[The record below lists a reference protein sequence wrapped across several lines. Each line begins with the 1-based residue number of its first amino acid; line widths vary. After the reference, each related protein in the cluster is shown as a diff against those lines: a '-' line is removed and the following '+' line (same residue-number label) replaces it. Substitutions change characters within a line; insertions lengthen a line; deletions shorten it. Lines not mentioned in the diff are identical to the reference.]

1 MATILSQYSTTGFY
15 NAPVS
20 KGLMGCMFLTCTAL
34 NVPLL
39 AHLKKYLIC
48 KIPDVFLKGE
58 IWRIASAKLSFVD
71 TKDLVCGSLLIY
83 YFRVFERRYGS
94 RKFWSYLVVSQVLT
108 TVLEV
113 LTILILQWLTID
125 LHSGGYLPPGPYGV
139 IFPLFVNYLFD
150 IPRVA
155 QTSVLGIPITGK
167 TLTYLLGLQ
176 VCHTSPATAISA
188 TCGIVAGLIYRYNI
202 FYVRQ
207 VPWVPGWVARAAK
220 ATLGRLLASQ
230 PPQEGPVGATLE
242 LQRQE
247 QIEMWE
253 QQMMMNRARE
263 NRNRP
268 MRQAFGQGFAEQLVG
283 DGPAQANG
291 ALPFMQNL
299 LNRRQNTQTAPPALP
314 TEEQI
319 ETLVEMGFDRQR
331 VINALQT
338 CNNDV
343 NTATHLLL
351 QES

>member
-34 NVPLL
+34 NVPLF
-39 AHLKKYLIC
+39 AHLRKYLIC

-58 IWRIASAKLSFVD
+58 IWRIASAKISFVD

-94 RKFWSYLVVSQVLT
+94 HKFASCLVASQVLT

-113 LTILILQWLTID
+113 LTILTLQWLAID
-125 LHSGGYLPPGPYGV
+125 LHSGGFLPPGPYGM

-176 VCHTSPATAISA
+176 VCSTSPATATSA
-188 TCGIVAGLIYRYNI
+188 LCGIIAGVLYRYKYFCIYSANECAPCGCPGPWGL
-202 FYVRQ
+202 VRCQ
-207 VPWVPGWVARAAK
+207 AHSSGYTTKKIA
-220 ATLGRLLASQ
+220 Q
-230 PPQEGPVGATLE
+230 P
-242 LQRQE
+242 
-247 QIEMWE
+247 
-253 QQMMMNRARE
+253 
-263 NRNRP
+263 NRP
-268 MRQAFGQGFAEQLVG
+268 G
-283 DGPAQANG
+283 ANG
-291 ALPFMQNL
+291 AVPPFMQNFIG
-299 LNRRQNTQTAPPALP
+299 RRQNNPVHPPPPP
-314 TEEQI
+314 TEEQVQ
-319 ETLVEMGFDRQR
+319 TLVEMGFDRQR

>member
-20 KGLMGCMFLTCTAL
+20 KGLMGCMFMTCTAL
-34 NVPLL
+34 NVPLF
-39 AHLKKYLIC
+39 AHLRKYLIC
-48 KIPDVFLKGE
+48 KLPDVFLKGE
-58 IWRIASAKLSFVD
+58 IWRIASAKISFVD

-94 RKFWSYLVVSQVLT
+94 RKFASCLVASQVLT

-113 LTILILQWLTID
+113 LTILTLQWLAID
-125 LHSGGYLPPGPYGV
+125 LHSGGFLPPGPYGV

-176 VCHTSPATAISA
+176 VCSTSPATAISA
-188 TCGIVAGLIYRYNI
+188 FCGIVAGFFYRYN
-202 FYVRQ
+202 VLWVQQ
-207 VPWVPGWVARAAK
+207 VPWVPGWLARGAK
-220 ATLGRLLASQ
+220 ATLARLLAS
-230 PPQEGPVGATLE
+230 PPPPEGPAGATLE

-247 QIEMWE
+247 QIEVWE
-253 QQMMMNRARE
+253 QQIMINRARE
-263 NRNRP
+263 MRNRP
-268 MRQAFGQGFAEQLVG
+268 G
-283 DGPAQANG
+283 ANG
-291 ALPFMQNL
+291 AVPHFIPDIMG
-299 LNRRQNTQTAPPALP
+299 RRQNNPGHPPPPP
-314 TEEQI
+314 TEEQVQ
-319 ETLVEMGFDRQR
+319 TLVEMGFDRQR